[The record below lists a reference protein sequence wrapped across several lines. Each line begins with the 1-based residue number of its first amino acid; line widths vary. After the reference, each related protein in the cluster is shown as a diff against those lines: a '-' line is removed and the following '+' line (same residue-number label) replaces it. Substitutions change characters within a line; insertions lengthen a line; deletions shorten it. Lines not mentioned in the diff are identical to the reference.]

1 MFGDFLKWFASSPI
15 ASALR
20 VALAFIIN
28 NMVADFVR
36 VGNFDMTN
44 WKSWV
49 IGALAVS
56 VPLILRWLNPEDK
69 SFGAKG

>member
-1 MFGDFLKWFASSPI
+1 MNEFLRWFASSPI

-20 VALAFIIN
+20 VALAFVIN
-28 NMVADFVR
+28 NMIADFVR

-49 IGALAVS
+49 IGGLAVG
-56 VPLILRWLNPEDK
+56 VPLLLRWLNPEDK
-69 SFGAKG
+69 AFGVK

>member
-1 MFGDFLKWFASSPI
+1 MDTFLKWFATSPI
-15 ASALR
+15 ASAFR
-20 VALAFIIN
+20 VALAFVIN

-44 WKSWV
+44 WKSWF

-56 VPLILRWLNPEDK
+56 VPLFLRWLNPEDK
-69 SFGAKG
+69 AFGLKV